1 MCTVTFLA
9 TANGFCLTSNRDEK
23 TDRAT
28 AIPPQTY
35 SINGREICFPK
46 DPKAGGTWIAHDTQN
61 IIILLN
67 GAQEK
72 HVPKPSYRKSRGLI
86 VLDLLAN
93 ENVLDN
99 WNAIDLQG
107 IEPFTI
113 VFFNGKGLFQLQWNE
128 TEKTLQT
135 LDINKPHIWSSSTL
149 YEASVREQRKIWF
162 EEFLSEEQNVTPNSI
177 LDFHQ
182 FTQKENKEF
191 GLQINRGNILK
202 TVSITQCL
210 YMNQEGISMQY
221 LQL

>member
-23 TDRAT
+23 TERAT
-28 AIPPQTY
+28 AIPPQFY
-35 SINGREICFPK
+35 SINGREIYFPK

-72 HVPKPSYRKSRGLI
+72 HVQKPSYRKSRGLI
-86 VLDLLAN
+86 VLDLLAT
-93 ENVLDN
+93 ENVLAN
-99 WNAIDLQG
+99 WNTIDLQE

-113 VFFNGKGLFQLQWNE
+113 VFFNGKELFQLQWNE
-128 TEKTLQT
+128 TEKECQKLE
-135 LDINKPHIWSSSTL
+135 LNIPHIWSSSTL
-149 YEASVREQRKIWF
+149 YEASVRAQREIWF
-162 EEFLSEEQNVTPNSI
+162 EKFLSEKENITPSAI

-182 FTQKENKEF
+182 FTQKENREF
-191 GLQINRGNILK
+191 GLQINRGNFLK

-210 YMNQEGISMQY
+210 YTNQGEISMY
-221 LQL
+221 YFQL